1 MLNEL
6 CSEMKLFSETDIV
19 KFCKMGVAVGAVFY
33 IFIFSAIYKAD
44 CERLQDIRKQVE
56 EGKKKVVMYS
66 IPYEQF
72 VHNITLSEKW
82 ELRGYKKFYDLPKN
96 LKIVGE
102 KEAEK

>member
-1 MLNEL
+1 
-6 CSEMKLFSETDIV
+6 
-19 KFCKMGVAVGAVFY
+19 
-33 IFIFSAIYKAD
+33 
-44 CERLQDIRKQVE
+44 
-56 EGKKKVVMYS
+56 MYS